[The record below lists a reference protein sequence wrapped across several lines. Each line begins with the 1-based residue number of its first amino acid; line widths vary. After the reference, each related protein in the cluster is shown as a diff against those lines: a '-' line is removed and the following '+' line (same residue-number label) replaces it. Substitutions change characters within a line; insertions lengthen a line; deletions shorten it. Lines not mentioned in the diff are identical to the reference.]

1 MSVLF
6 EVGAKH
12 TERKMKKFSC
22 VYTDAKGF
30 SVGESPSDTIEAA
43 SAEEA
48 AHTYAEQHPS
58 DHPKILVNWGVIG
71 QKVVDNPLTLTQVR
85 LEKRKLRVKER
96 LMVLHQQ
103 IGLPGGKSGRLV
115 DLSYDDLCD
124 LIENMWDFPEIRDEL
139 SPEDCAVR
147 EKLYKI
153 AFFDRDLQAGLQTSL
168 LNQIASGQP
177 TAGVAS
183 SGQSNLTRNAA
194 MLAGGAVALQ
204 KLTQIE
210 ENTGDVS
217 EGFGF
222 D

>member
-1 MSVLF
+1 
-6 EVGAKH
+6 
-12 TERKMKKFSC
+12 MKKFTC
-22 VYTDAKGF
+22 RYLDEKGQWDR
-30 SVGESPSDTIEAA
+30 EAPYCEIEAD

-48 AHTYAEQHPS
+48 ARIFAEKYPS
-58 DHPKILVNWGVIG
+58 ENPKIQILWGFLSDNI
-71 QKVVDNPLTLTQVR
+71 VVDNDNPVRREREAALVAARIESLETLATKVENTNGN
-85 LEKRKLRVKER
+85 LA
-96 LMVLHQQ
+96 
-103 IGLPGGKSGRLV
+103 
-115 DLSYDDLCD
+115 DLSYADLTA
-124 LIENMWDFPEIRDEL
+124 LIENMRDFPEIRDEL
-139 SPEDCAVR
+139 SPEECVVR
-147 EKLYKI
+147 EKLYMI

-217 EGFGF
+217 EGLGF

>member
-1 MSVLF
+1 
-6 EVGAKH
+6 
-12 TERKMKKFSC
+12 MKKFTC
-22 VYTDAKGF
+22 NYLKENGLRDDKFPEKKFET
-30 SVGESPSDTIEAA
+30 A

-48 AHTYAEQHPS
+48 ARIFAEQYPS
-58 DHPKILVNWGVIG
+58 ENLRIGVSWGLAGHKILSNRERA
-71 QKVVDNPLTLTQVR
+71 QQLR
-85 LEKRKLRVKER
+85 LEEEDKRAQEEASRIADRVESLKE
-96 LMVLHQQ
+96 
-103 IGLPGGKSGRLV
+103 LV
-115 DLSYDDLCD
+115 SKVENTNGNLEDLSYADLTA
-124 LIENMWDFPEIRDEL
+124 LIENMRDFPEIRDEL

-217 EGFGF
+217 EGLGF

>member
-1 MSVLF
+1 
-6 EVGAKH
+6 
-12 TERKMKKFSC
+12 MKKFSC

-217 EGFGF
+217 EGLGF